1 MCDTK
6 TIKELEEN
14 DGVESLSVQSR
25 ALAQLMRAMNGMQEQ
40 MTHMQER
47 LADIPVRSEVRE
59 IVKENISVHAN
70 SCGEAR
76 SRALQAAAN
85 QSSKPDEK
93 NSLKLAVGK
102 FLGFEAQGKAGMVL
116 SAIFWGIVGAV
127 IMFAIMNP
135 KGVAGL
141 WGK

>member
-25 ALAQLMRAMNGMQEQ
+25 ALAQLMRAMNGMQAQ

-59 IVKENISVHAN
+59 IVKENISIHAN

-76 SRALQAAAN
+76 TAAN
-85 QSSKPDEK
+85 KSSKPDEK

-135 KGVAGL
+135 KGVSGL

>member
-1 MCDTK
+1 MCDQNIKKRLLNGGGDDMK
-6 TIKELEEN
+6 T
-14 DGVESLSVQSR
+14 QSEGI
-25 ALAQLMRAMNGMQEQ
+25 ANLMDSTDKILAFL
-40 MTHMQER
+40 HKFK
-47 LADIPVRSEVRE
+47 IE
-59 IVKENISVHAN
+59 IFAYIDNAISVHAN
-70 SCGEAR
+70 SCGNAR
-76 SRALQAAAN
+76 VAASAQA
-85 QSSKPDEK
+85 SKPDEK

-135 KGVAGL
+135 KGVSGL